1 MIDLLFYKGWV
12 IFICKS
18 KLIKC
23 WLVLGLNLRFNNLCF
38 IYIKEI
44 LKYFFE
50 LYEESLRYGNILV
63 LLIII

>member
-23 WLVLGLNLRFNNLCF
+23 WLVLVLNLTFNNLCF

-44 LKYFFE
+44 LKCFFE